1 MLFDD
6 INEVRLLGNATQE
19 PDLRFTPSGSA
30 VLNFGIATNRSYKM
44 GEEWKEETTFHN
56 IVVWGNLAQQ
66 LSTRMKK
73 GTRVLIS
80 GRIQVRTWESDGRK
94 NYKTEVVADNVIL
107 IDRYNSG
114 NDVAA
119 PAAPSSN
126 NSTSG
131 SSSSKKI
138 DPKQDLGMQTA
149 DKLGSDVASTT
160 IDPDDLPF

>member
-6 INEVRLLGNATQE
+6 LNEVKILGNATQD

-30 VLNFGIATNRSYKM
+30 VMNFAVATNRSYKQ
-44 GEEWKEETTFHN
+44 GEEWKEEVTYHN

-66 LSTRMKK
+66 LSTRLRK

-80 GRIQVRTWESDGRK
+80 GRIQTRSWESDGRK
-94 NYKTEVVADNVIL
+94 NYKTEIVADNVIL
-107 IDRYNSG
+107 IDRYNQG
-114 NDVAA
+114 DGA
-119 PAAPSSN
+119 SSDN
-126 NSTSG
+126 TSN
-131 SSSSKKI
+131 SSSSSASNNKPRNI

-149 DKLGSDVASTT
+149 DKLGSDIASTT